1 MKLNEDFKITD
12 YDHNVANT
20 AIMELIGG
28 IHDGVK
34 FYFGAIRVEEVNDEA
49 MLHFEYN
56 TVGDYETTLNEQDKA
71 AFDKMMGDV
80 VLSILMDN
88 LEKREHENANRKQDS

>member
-12 YDHNVANT
+12 YDHTVANT
-20 AIMELIGG
+20 AVLELIGG
-28 IHDGVK
+28 VHDGVK
-34 FYFGAIRVEEVNDEA
+34 FYFGTMNVEEVNDEGI
-49 MLHFEYN
+49 LHFEYN

-88 LEKREHENANRKQDS
+88 LEKREQENANRKQDS

>member
-12 YDHNVANT
+12 YDHTIANT
-20 AIMELIGG
+20 AILELIGG
-28 IHDGVK
+28 VHDGVK
-34 FYFGAIRVEEVNDEA
+34 FYFGIMNVEEVNDEGI
-49 MLHFEYN
+49 LHFEYN

-80 VLSILMDN
+80 VLSIIMDN
-88 LEKREHENANRKQDS
+88 LEKREQENANRKQDS